1 MCGIVGFI
9 GQEQAAPILLDGLAH
24 LEYRGYDS
32 AGVAVI
38 SAQGKLQVEKAVGRL
53 KVLSEQIHGGADLEG
68 CIGLG
73 HTRWATH
80 GAPTDTNAHPHMSA
94 DGKFA
99 IVHNGIIENYAALRD
114 ELKSKGFVFRSE
126 TDTEVIVHLLDM
138 YYTGDL
144 KAAVLHTAARLEGS
158 YALGVL
164 CADQPGTICAV
175 KMASPL
181 ILGVGV
187 GENFF
192 ASDVTAL
199 VSHTKNVIY
208 LEDGEFAEITPDSI
222 SIYDSTG
229 ATVHRSISRI
239 VWDIEAAEKGGYEH
253 FMLKEIMEQP
263 RALKATI
270 APRIKNGKIVL
281 DDFDEAFRAD
291 FRYINRIVITACG
304 SAYHAGCVGRYMIES
319 LCRVPGV
326 VDVASELSERHPIV
340 DVHTLL
346 GAVDEYGGNADTIA
360 ASSE

>member
-1 MCGIVGFI
+1 MEWLYILM
-9 GQEQAAPILLDGLAH
+9 PI
-24 LEYRGYDS
+24 
-32 AGVAVI
+32 AGVKI
-38 SAQGKLQVEKAVGRL
+38 FWP
-53 KVLSEQIHGGADLEG
+53 
-68 CIGLG
+68 GL
-73 HTRWATH
+73 
-80 GAPTDTNAHPHMSA
+80 
-94 DGKFA
+94 
-99 IVHNGIIENYAALRD
+99 I
-114 ELKSKGFVFRSE
+114 
-126 TDTEVIVHLLDM
+126 
-138 YYTGDL
+138 
-144 KAAVLHTAARLEGS
+144 
-158 YALGVL
+158 
-164 CADQPGTICAV
+164 
-175 KMASPL
+175 

-304 SAYHAGCVGRYMIES
+304 SDRPPRCNSSSTSSKDAES
-319 LCRVPGV
+319 EPPGV
-326 VDVASELSERHPIV
+326 QIGKIRSRSPGILSE
-340 DVHTLL
+340 
-346 GAVDEYGGNADTIA
+346 
-360 ASSE
+360 ASSASRARIQFRLPLTVLISPLWAISR